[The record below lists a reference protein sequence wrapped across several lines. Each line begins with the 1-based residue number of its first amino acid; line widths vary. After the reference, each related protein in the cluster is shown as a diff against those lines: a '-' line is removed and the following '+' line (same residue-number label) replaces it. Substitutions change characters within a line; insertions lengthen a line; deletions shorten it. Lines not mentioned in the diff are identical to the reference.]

1 MRPPEAGWED
11 GKVSDDV
18 LVRELPD
25 GGHEFVLE
33 DPVLR
38 ALVVDGGITLRFG
51 RTDVVVT
58 GPCTLE
64 VDGVRHQLDPGAP
77 TTLAPLL
84 SCYPGTARWVWSS
97 PGGLLTIV
105 LMQGQYLIVPDLAVS
120 RAWSVGGRSTAPRRL

>member
-1 MRPPEAGWED
+1 MSD
-11 GKVSDDV
+11 GV

-38 ALVVDGGITLRFG
+38 SLVVDGGVTLRFG

-58 GPCTLE
+58 GLCTLE
-64 VDGVRHQLDPGAP
+64 VDGVRHRLDPGAP
-77 TTLAPLL
+77 ETVAPLL

-97 PGGLLTIV
+97 PDGRLTIV
-105 LMQGQYLIVPDLAVS
+105 LMQGQRLVVPHPVVPC
-120 RAWSVGGRSTAPRRL
+120 AWSVGGRSTAPLRP